1 MVIQMYR
8 HISVILICAVG
19 LILFESSAARSAENV
34 ESLTADIIKAYG
46 GRKAIE
52 NVRSVYMKGE
62 IKALAFDD
70 RGTYEYY
77 LKRGGK
83 LRVNIRYSRSTEER
97 ILNGNKGYESSGT
110 GFSAISDMQYFGI
123 VYQYR
128 QIDLPYAL
136 MNDIYRI
143 SYEGRTEVNGREVYV
158 LGLSASGGPQLKIYV
173 DVGKYFIVR
182 VSGIFTMDGG
192 SMTLSS
198 AFSDFRKVQG
208 IALPY
213 IITNFAGKQEIA
225 ETIVE
230 KYEINGS
237 IADSVFQP
245 VD

>member
-1 MVIQMYR
+1 MVIQMYLR
-8 HISVILICAVG
+8 ISVILICTVG
-19 LILFESSAARSAENV
+19 LILFQSTEARSAENV

-46 GRKAIE
+46 GRKDIE

-77 LKRGGK
+77 FKRGGK

-110 GFSAISDMQYFGI
+110 GFSAVSDMQYLGI

-136 MNDIYRI
+136 LKDTYRI
-143 SYEGRTEVNGREVYV
+143 SYEGRTEVNGREAYV
-158 LGLSASGGPQLKIYV
+158 LGLSASEGPQLKIYV
-173 DVGKYFIVR
+173 DTRSFFILR
-182 VSGIFTMDGG
+182 VSGFFPMDGG
-192 SMTLSS
+192 SMTLSA

-213 IITNFAGKQEIA
+213 KITNFAGKEEIA
-225 ETIVE
+225 ETVVE
-230 KYEINGS
+230 KYEINGA

-245 VD
+245 GD